1 MLSAIRV
8 LWTLGVSQAY
18 TVESREPRVDCVQ
31 GYVGK
36 SQVILARVS

>member
-18 TVESREPRVDCVQ
+18 TVESLGLTVFR
-31 GYVGK
+31 
-36 SQVILARVS
+36 AT